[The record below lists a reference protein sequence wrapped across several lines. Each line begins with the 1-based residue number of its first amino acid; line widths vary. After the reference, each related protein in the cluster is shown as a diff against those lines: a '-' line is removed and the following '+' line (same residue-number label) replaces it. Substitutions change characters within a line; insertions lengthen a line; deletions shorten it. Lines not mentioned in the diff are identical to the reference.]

1 MENKLL
7 ELIKTRRS
15 VRSFS
20 DREISRD
27 DLEKIAEAAIYAP
40 SAMNKQTWQFTVVTD
55 KSKIKALASAVGKA
69 LCRDDYCMYNPQ
81 AIIICSNEKDSRF
94 GIDDCACAA
103 ENMFLAAH
111 ALEIGSVWI
120 NQVRDTDNIPEVR
133 KLLTKLQIPENH
145 KVYGTVAL
153 GYSTG
158 DDAIRKTVKNHDR
171 IKWN

>member
-69 LCRDDYCMYNPQ
+69 LCRDDYVSGGNNGG
-81 AIIICSNEKDSRF
+81 SFSDSRVN
-94 GIDDCACAA
+94 GAIVYNGVD
-103 ENMFLAAH
+103 
-111 ALEIGSVWI
+111 GSA
-120 NQVRDTDNIPEVR
+120 
-133 KLLTKLQIPENH
+133 
-145 KVYGTVAL
+145 YGQTV
-153 GYSTG
+153 
-158 DDAIRKTVKNHDR
+158 
-171 IKWN
+171 

>member
-55 KSKIKALASAVGKA
+55 KSKIKALAAAVGKA

-94 GIDDCACAA
+94 GVDDCACAA

-133 KLLTKLQIPENH
+133 KLLTELQIPENH